1 MSFQAM
7 TWAVGQVLPARD
19 KLVLLL
25 LANYASSEDGSCYP
39 SLDTLA
45 RQCGMARSTVK
56 ASLVS
61 LAEGGLI
68 EIHRREVDG
77 VCMPNTYRLRLD
89 AVPADRVVNQHPAGA
104 VNSRPGRPIAG
115 RGSADSRPGG
125 RPTAGRGVGRQ
136 PAPNQSY
143 EPINRNRSENQ
154 IPARERA
161 CAEIALPDWLHG
173 ETWRAYLE
181 HRRQAR
187 KPMTEHAQRLA
198 IRRLDELRSEGHDP
212 RAVIEQSI
220 MHGWQGLF
228 PLRQDRG
235 TIDTAET
242 VRRAAEAFARDGG
255 A

>member
-7 TWAVGQVLPARD
+7 TWAVEQALPARD

-25 LANYASSEDGSCYP
+25 LANYASNEDGVCYP
-39 SLDTLA
+39 SIDTLA
-45 RQCGMARSTVK
+45 RQCGMARSTVH
-56 ASLVS
+56 AALAS
-61 LAEGGLI
+61 LAEIGLI
-68 EIHRREVDG
+68 EIHKRQIDG
-77 VCMPNTYRLRLD
+77 TCLSNTYRLCMD
-89 AVPADRVVNQHPAGA
+89 AGIRTG
-104 VNSRPGRPIAG
+104 
-115 RGSADSRPGG
+115 GSIS
-125 RPTAGRGVGRQ
+125 GRGVRYPDGGSGRRTGGVRQ
-136 PAPNQSY
+136 TDGGGSGRRTGGVRQTDPNQLQ

-154 IPARERA
+154 TPARERA

-187 KPMTEHAQRLA
+187 KPMSEHAQRLA

-220 MHGWQGLF
+220 LHGWQGLF

-235 TIDTAET
+235 SQDTAET

-255 A
+255 PR